1 VLSADQEDL
10 NQLIEMFVPE
20 KTFYEICYQAAN
32 RSGWTDIPQ
41 AEVVEIVDH
50 GK

>member
-20 KTFYEICYQAAN
+20 KTLHEICYQAAN
-32 RSGWTDIPQ
+32 RSGWIDIPQ
-41 AEVVEIVDH
+41 AGVVEIIDH